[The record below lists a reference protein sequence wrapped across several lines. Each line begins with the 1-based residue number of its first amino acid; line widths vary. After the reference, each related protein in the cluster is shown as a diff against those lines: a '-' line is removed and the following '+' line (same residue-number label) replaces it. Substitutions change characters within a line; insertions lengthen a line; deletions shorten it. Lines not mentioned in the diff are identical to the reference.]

1 MNSDVL
7 TPDEAKII
15 ALTHLYLVPGFDY
28 PISLLEIQKL
38 VYFLKEAGEDL
49 PRVDFV
55 KHHYGPY
62 AYVLRHVLEK
72 LEGHFIT
79 GYGAGENKP
88 DTPIHLLPGAAEE
101 AAAFLEKH
109 PETLS
114 RFDRV
119 AQLIEGFET
128 PLGMELLATVH
139 WVAARERA
147 ASSPET
153 AQLAIQSWST
163 RKAKLMSGEQVS
175 AAWVRLADLGWLQH
189 AN

>member
-1 MNSDVL
+1 MTHSQ
-7 TPDEAKII
+7 AAII
-15 ALTHLYLVPGFDY
+15 ALMNLYLVPGFDY

-62 AYVLRHVLEK
+62 ADVLRHVLEK

-88 DTPIHLLPGAAEE
+88 DTPVYLLPGTAEE

-109 PETLS
+109 LQTLS

-139 WVAARERA
+139 WVAAREHA
-147 ASSPET
+147 ASSPAT
-153 AQLAIQSWST
+153 ALRAIQSWST
-163 RKAKLMSGEQVS
+163 RKAKLMSAEQVS
-175 AAWVRLADLGWLQH
+175 AAWVRLADLGWLQP
-189 AN
+189 A

>member
-1 MNSDVL
+1 MTRDDVCV
-7 TPDEAKII
+7 I
-15 ALTHLYLVPGFDY
+15 ALIDRYLVPGFDY

-62 AYVLRHVLEK
+62 ADVLRHVLEK

-79 GYGAGENKP
+79 GYGAGEDKP
-88 DTPIHLLPGAAEE
+88 ETPIHLLPGAAEE
-101 AAAFLEKH
+101 AFLFLKRH

-128 PLGMELLATVH
+128 RWEWNSWQPFIGWQHGSVRPPVQKQPSARSSRGALAK
-139 WVAARERA
+139 R
-147 ASSPET
+147 
-153 AQLAIQSWST
+153 
-163 RKAKLMSGEQVS
+163 
-175 AAWVRLADLGWLQH
+175 
-189 AN
+189 N

>member
-1 MNSDVL
+1 MTQSQARV
-7 TPDEAKII
+7 I
-15 ALTHLYLVPGFDY
+15 AWMSLYPVPGFDY

-62 AYVLRHVLEK
+62 ADVLRHVLEK

-88 DTPIHLLPGAAEE
+88 DTPVYLLPGTAEE

-109 PETLS
+109 LQTLS

-139 WVAARERA
+139 WVAAREHA
-147 ASSPET
+147 ASSPAT
-153 AQLAIQSWST
+153 ALLAIQSWST

-175 AAWVRLADLGWLQH
+175 AAWVRLADLGWLQP
-189 AN
+189 A

>member
-1 MNSDVL
+1 MTHSQ
-7 TPDEAKII
+7 AAII
-15 ALTHLYLVPGFDY
+15 ALMNLYLVPGFDY

-62 AYVLRHVLEK
+62 ADVLRHVLEK
-72 LEGHFIT
+72 LEGHSIT

-88 DTPIHLLPGAAEE
+88 DTPIHLLPGATEE
-101 AAAFLEKH
+101 AVAFLNKH
-109 PETLS
+109 PDTLS
-114 RFDRV
+114 RLDRL

-128 PLGMELLATVH
+128 RSGMELLATVH
-139 WVAARERA
+139 WVSAREHA

-153 AQLAIQSWST
+153 ALRAIQSWRSEEHT
-163 RKAKLMSGEQVS
+163 SE
-175 AAWVRLADLGWLQH
+175 LQSQS
-189 AN
+189 NLVC

>member
-1 MNSDVL
+1 MTHSQ
-7 TPDEAKII
+7 AAII
-15 ALTHLYLVPGFDY
+15 ALMNLYLVPGFDY

-62 AYVLRHVLEK
+62 ADVLRHVLEK

-88 DTPIHLLPGAAEE
+88 DTPVYLLPGTAEE

-109 PETLS
+109 LQTLS

-119 AQLIEGFET
+119 AQLMKPSKPPWGWNLSRLFIGWRRGNM
-128 PLGMELLATVH
+128 PHQVQ
-139 WVAARERA
+139 
-147 ASSPET
+147 P
-153 AQLAIQSWST
+153 QLYVPFNPGAL
-163 RKAKLMSGEQVS
+163 AKL
-175 AAWVRLADLGWLQH
+175 
-189 AN
+189 N

>member
-1 MNSDVL
+1 MTHSHASIV
-7 TPDEAKII
+7 
-15 ALTHLYLVPGFDY
+15 ALMDLYLAPGFDY

-49 PRVDFV
+49 PRFDFV
-55 KHHYGPY
+55 KHQYGPY
-62 AYVLRHVLEK
+62 ADALLHVLEG

-88 DTPIHLLPGAAEE
+88 DMPMQLLPGAVEE
-101 AAAFLEKH
+101 AAALLKESPK
-109 PETLS
+109 TLS

-119 AQLIEGFET
+119 AELIEGFET

-139 WVAARERA
+139 WVAARERDV
-147 ASSPET
+147 SGPET
-153 AQLAIQSWST
+153 ALRAIQSWST
-163 RKAKLMSGEQVS
+163 RKAKLMSAEQVS
-175 AAWVRLADLGWLQH
+175 AAWVRLADLGWLQP